1 MSLDFDSARL
11 PNPHLTELHHA
22 WRAQLRKFI
31 DTFNLRLS
39 RDIDMFLS
47 KKHSVNLHAHM
58 T

>member
-31 DTFNLRLS
+31 DTEIMPYADDWDEAGS
-39 RDIDMFLS
+39 CG
-47 KKHSVNLHAHM
+47 SVFRY
-58 T
+58 